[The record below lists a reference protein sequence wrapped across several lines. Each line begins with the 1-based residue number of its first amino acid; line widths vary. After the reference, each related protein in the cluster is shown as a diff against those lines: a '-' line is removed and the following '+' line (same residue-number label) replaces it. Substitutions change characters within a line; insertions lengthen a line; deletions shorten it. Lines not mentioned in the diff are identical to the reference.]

1 MLSPSLLSMA
11 LMLLA
16 AEPSQRPAP
25 GSDAELEALIP
36 QSAVD
41 DPESW
46 AKGAA
51 PEPSPGTP
59 PEPSLDASS
68 PLAADADFRLPWPD
82 ESLALPELPN
92 LTPDPDLAEFLADEA
107 GAPAPGRMEGKE
119 LRISR
124 RALLVV
130 PPDPVSLPMHE
141 ALALRFASLS
151 TIERLSG
158 EGNDNPAQFA
168 ARARRDGA
176 LLRQL
181 LRSYGYFDA
190 EVIQTIS
197 DGTNPEV
204 RFQVLPGPRY
214 AIGTVDMGELAQ
226 SGADLP
232 ALSGAFGVASGDPVD
247 SDTIVLGR
255 TRLDTEL
262 GERGFAFAQVGEPE
276 LVADHAREKADLALP
291 VTLGGRFRFGT
302 LVSNLPS
309 FLPADHLADIAR
321 FKPGELYRR
330 SGVEDLR
337 RAIVATG
344 LVSSVTISPR
354 ATRPASG
361 EAPGD
366 LELDIAMSKAPL
378 RTLAGAVGYDAGEG
392 FRVEGSWEHRNLFP
406 PEGLLRVRGVAGTRE
421 QLAGVTFRRN
431 NFHGR
436 DQVLTVDV
444 YATSTK
450 RDAYVARSVA
460 LNATYEKLT
469 TLLFQKPLVWSL
481 GLETVMTNERDGDVG
496 GQSSAAETYYVVALP
511 LRAALDTTEDLL
523 DPQRGFRAALRASP
537 EGSISRSVR
546 SFYARL
552 QFDASAYL
560 PLGKRAVMAAR
571 VRLGSIFGAEIGD
584 IAPSRRFYAGGG
596 GSVRGFGYQEIGP
609 RDSLGTPS
617 GGRSLSEFSLE
628 ARVKTGF
635 LGDQLSLVPF
645 IDAGTVEPG
654 TTPRLRGMR
663 FGAGLGLRYQ
673 TGFGPIRID
682 IATPLK
688 RRAGES
694 PVAVYVA
701 LGQAF

>member
-1 MLSPSLLSMA
+1 
-11 LMLLA
+11 MLLA
-16 AEPSQRPAP
+16 AEPAQRPAP

-36 QSAVD
+36 QSAVE
-41 DPESW
+41 DPERW
-46 AKGAA
+46 AKAAA
-51 PEPSPGTP
+51 PAPAPVAPISSPEAALG
-59 PEPSLDASS
+59 ASS
-68 PLAADADFRLPWPD
+68 PIAADADFQLPWPD
-82 ESLALPELPN
+82 ESMALPELPN
-92 LTPDPDLAEFLADEA
+92 LTPDPDMAATLAEEA
-107 GAPAPGRMEGKE
+107 AAPAPGRVEGRE

-124 RALLVV
+124 QALLVV
-130 PPDPVSLPMHE
+130 PSDPASLPMHE
-141 ALALRFASLS
+141 ALALRFAALS

-158 EGNDNPAQFA
+158 EGSDNPAQFA

-181 LRSYGYFDA
+181 LRGYGYFDA
-190 EVIQTIS
+190 EVMQTIS
-197 DGTNPEV
+197 AGESPEV
-204 RFQVLPGPRY
+204 RFRVLPGPRY
-214 AIGTVDMGELAQ
+214 TIGTVALGELAQ
-226 SGADLP
+226 SGPDLA

-247 SDTIVLGR
+247 NDTIVMGQA
-255 TRLDTEL
+255 RLDTEL
-262 GERGFAFAQVGEPE
+262 GERGFAFAKVGEPE
-276 LVADHAREKADLALP
+276 LAADHAREKADLSMP
-291 VTLGGRFRFGT
+291 VTLGGRYRFGT
-302 LVSNLPS
+302 LVSSLPD
-309 FLPADHLADIAR
+309 FLPADHLAEIAR

-330 SGVEDLR
+330 SSVDDLR

-354 ATRPASG
+354 ATAPASG
-361 EAPGD
+361 ETPGE
-366 LELDIAMSKAPL
+366 LALDIGLAKAPL
-378 RTLAGAVGYDAGEG
+378 RTLAGALGYDAGEG
-392 FRVEGSWEHRNLFP
+392 FRVEASWEHRNLFP

-436 DQVLTVDV
+436 DQVLTVDL
-444 YATSTK
+444 YATSTD

-460 LNATYEKLT
+460 LSATYEKLT

-481 GLETVMTNERDGDVG
+481 GLETVMTNEREGDVG
-496 GQSSAAETYYVVALP
+496 GLSSAAETYYVVALP
-511 LRAALDTTEDLL
+511 LRAALDTTDDLL

-537 EGSISRSVR
+537 EGSISRSKK
-546 SFYARL
+546 SFYGRL
-552 QFDASAYL
+552 QLDASAYL

-571 VRLGSIFGAEIGD
+571 VRFGSILGAPIED

-609 RDSLGTPS
+609 RDSLGTPG

-628 ARVKTGF
+628 ARVKTGL

-645 IDAGTVEPG
+645 IDAGTVEAG

-673 TGFGPIRID
+673 TGFGPMRID
-682 IATPLK
+682 VATPLK
-688 RRAGES
+688 RRPGES
-694 PVAVYVA
+694 LVAVYVS